1 MWCSQTGNDSEN
13 NFAKFGY
20 ILDMKVGKKRIFL
33 YSWLPAGTYHKN
45 LAIWNFFFFKIWR
58 SWVFS
63 FSMRN
68 PLHRLKPYFSGR
80 NLAKIRQQKKEM
92 RLHSQIQARNIAINM
107 LWTMKKWLYNL
118 DFYKFKVGIW
128 L

>member
-1 MWCSQTGNDSEN
+1 
-13 NFAKFGY
+13 
-20 ILDMKVGKKRIFL
+20 
-33 YSWLPAGTYHKN
+33 
-45 LAIWNFFFFKIWR
+45 
-58 SWVFS
+58 
-63 FSMRN
+63 MRN